1 MYRALTGRSVFYLWY
16 PLEPLLC
23 LPPNWWVLCQSRHW
37 HSRRFAGWLYQR
49 SLLLTRWVTKKGIMA
64 VTASTEESVRRASG
78 QLCVQILRSWTSLGL
93 TSPKM
98 WCHPVGLDPG
108 IGSDHVTYLT
118 VGCGR
123 VFSGMV
129 QAFTGASKTWS
140 TERDSAGVG
149 CIWVRGPWW
158 NWLELAGTWYPG

>member
-23 LPPNWWVLCQSRHW
+23 LPPTVIGGFFVNPDTGIQDDSLGGCTRDLLYLPAESQKRGGNYSNNGRHSKHCRVCTKGQRPTLCPNSQVLDKPWLDFSQDVVP
-37 HSRRFAGWLYQR
+37 SRRFGPRNWER
-49 SLLLTRWVTKKGIMA
+49 PR
-64 VTASTEESVRRASG
+64 
-78 QLCVQILRSWTSLGL
+78 
-93 TSPKM
+93 
-98 WCHPVGLDPG
+98 H
-108 IGSDHVTYLT
+108 LT

-123 VFSGMV
+123 VFSGML

-158 NWLELAGTWYPG
+158 NWR